1 MGSDYSL
8 ASGLGCVAVKV
19 TQIEWVK
26 YFVQKFVI
34 IAVGIETRCQWEAD
48 WNECECG
55 VTEMK
60 SSTYFLT
67 IEWRFDYLMC
77 LGPEGI

>member
-34 IAVGIETRCQWEAD
+34 IAVGIETRCQ
-48 WNECECG
+48 
-55 VTEMK
+55 
-60 SSTYFLT
+60 
-67 IEWRFDYLMC
+67 
-77 LGPEGI
+77 